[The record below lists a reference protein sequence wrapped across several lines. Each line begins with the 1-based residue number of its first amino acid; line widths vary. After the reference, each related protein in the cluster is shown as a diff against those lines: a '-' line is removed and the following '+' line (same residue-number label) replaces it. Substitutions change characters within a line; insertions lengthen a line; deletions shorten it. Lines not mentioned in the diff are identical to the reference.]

1 MITLNSQQELAIKTV
16 KDKISSGQK
25 IITIAGFAGTGKTT
39 LVNYII
45 ESLGYTI
52 EDVAFAAFT
61 GKASLVLQQKG
72 IPATTLHALL
82 YTSFRNMDGSFSHI
96 VKKELDKE
104 YKLLVIDEIS
114 MTPMELLRVALIHDI
129 PIIALGDIGQ
139 LPPIGEDN
147 GLLRNPDVI
156 LTEIM
161 RQEKDNPI
169 IQLSLSIREGRPL
182 IKQKNDNIIVV
193 ERDELV
199 SGMLLWADQVICGFN
214 ETRAVLNQAMRAGL
228 GFEDELPMV
237 GEKVICLRN
246 YWTTSS
252 KIAGSPLTNGAIG
265 LIEDISI
272 KTKDYFTIDLK
283 PDYADDQF
291 KNIAIALNP
300 FMGKAYEYKPTGKY
314 STRGKK
320 KPVEMKHFDYG
331 YAITCHK
338 SQGSQYDKVL
348 VYEEKINR
356 SLHKKWLY
364 TAVTRAE
371 NKLIIVKE

>member
-1 MITLNSQQELAIKTV
+1 MITLNSQQELAIQTV
-16 KDKISSGQK
+16 KNKIKSGQK

-45 ESLGYTI
+45 ESLGYNI

-72 IPATTLHALL
+72 IPAVTLHALL
-82 YTSFRNMDGSFSHI
+82 YTSFRNIDGSFSHVI
-96 VKKELDKE
+96 KRELDKD
-104 YKLLVIDEIS
+104 YKLIVIDEIS
-114 MTPMELLRVALIHDI
+114 MTPMDLLRTALIHEI

-169 IQLSLSIREGRPL
+169 IQLSLDIREGRPL
-182 IKQKNDNIIVV
+182 QVQKNDSIIIL
-193 ERDELV
+193 EKKDLV
-199 SGMLLWADQVICGFN
+199 SGMLSWADQVICGYN
-214 ETRAVLNQAMRAGL
+214 ETRAVLNKSMRSSL
-228 GFEDELPMV
+228 GFEDDLPMI
-237 GEKVICLRN
+237 GEKVICLKN
-246 YWTTSS
+246 YWTTFSS
-252 KIAGSPLTNGAIG
+252 TGSPLTNGAIG
-265 LIEDISI
+265 EI
-272 KTKDYFTIDLK
+272 KTVSLKTKEYYQVDIK
-283 PDYADDQF
+283 PDYSEDIF
-291 KNIAIALNP
+291 KSVPVDLNP
-300 FMGKAYEYKPTGKY
+300 FLGKPYEYKPIRKY
-314 STRGKK
+314 GMKGKK
-320 KPVEMKHFDYG
+320 KPIETKHFDYG

-348 VYEEKINR
+348 VYEEVLNK

-371 NKLIIVKE
+371 NKLIIIKE

>member
-1 MITLNSQQELAIKTV
+1 MITLNDQQELAIKTV
-16 KDKISSGQK
+16 RDKIKSGQK

-82 YTSFRNMDGSFSHI
+82 YTSFRNVDGSFSHI
-96 VKKELDKE
+96 IKKELDKE
-104 YKLLVIDEIS
+104 YKLIVIDEIS

-147 GLLRNPDVI
+147 GLLRSPDVI

-169 IQLSLSIREGRPL
+169 IQLSLDIREGRPL
-182 IKQKNDNIIVV
+182 QIQRNDNIIIL
-193 ERDELV
+193 EKKDLV
-199 SGMLLWADQVICGFN
+199 SGMLSWADQVICGYN
-214 ETRAVLNQAMRAGL
+214 ETRSLLNRTMRADL
-228 GFEDELPMV
+228 GFEDDLPMV
-237 GEKVICLRN
+237 GEKIICLKN
-246 YWTTSS
+246 YWTTFS
-252 KIAGSPLTNGAIG
+252 KSNRFSLTNGAIG
-265 LIEDISI
+265 QIEDISLR
-272 KTKDYFTIDLK
+272 TKEYYQINLK
-283 PDYADDQF
+283 PDYADDSF
-291 KNIAIALNP
+291 IGLPIDLNP
-300 FMGKAYEYKPTGKY
+300 FLGKPYEYKPIKKY
-314 STRGKK
+314 GSKWKK
-320 KPVEMKHFDYG
+320 KPIETKHFDFG

-348 VYEEKINR
+348 VYEEVLNR
-356 SLHKKWLY
+356 SLHKQWLY

-371 NKLIIVKE
+371 NKLIIIKE